1 MNRADR
7 RRQEKLQGHG
17 QTRPALAVESLFDEA
32 VAHHRAGR
40 LDEAKQLYQ
49 QILDIDPHHA
59 ETHHLLGL
67 IAYRTGALEE
77 AVELLSQATRENKTQ
92 PTYWFN
98 LGVVL
103 QKQGKGRE
111 ALSAY
116 ERALTLHPQY
126 PEAHSNVGNVF
137 MELGQLEGAAAAYQR
152 ALCIRPEYVEA
163 HNNLGVVLKEQGKLD
178 DARMSYE
185 RALQLAPNHQE
196 AHCNL
201 GSVLMDQGK
210 LDQAIVCLERALQ
223 IKPHYVKALYHLAF
237 ALMWQKRFEEA
248 LGCLRRSADL
258 KQNHGRAVTL
268 LSVSRSRLKHDAEQ
282 VQYLFDRRLLGV
294 EYFAYRDALVRL
306 HRRAAEHPKTA
317 ARMSVDI
324 GELQAIAASFNR
336 IIHYGDGPE
345 LATGAVNPALD
356 VPAIEARYHASSPEV
371 MYLDGLL
378 TQEALVS
385 LRRFCLESTIWKR
398 DYENGYLGA
407 FLGDGFSCP
416 LLLQI
421 AEELRLKLPGIF
433 QDHPLT
439 QAWAFKYDSER
450 TGLNIHADAAAV
462 NVNFWVTPDEANLD
476 SQHGGLVVWDKE
488 APRDWNFKEY
498 NNTAN
503 EPKVRKFL
511 ADTGAKAVTIPYQA
525 NRAVI
530 FNSDLFHETDRF
542 HFKDDYESRRLNI
555 TLLYGRRLNV

>member
-1 MNRADR
+1 MNRAER
-7 RRQEKLQGHG
+7 RRKEKLQGHG
-17 QTRPALAVESLFDEA
+17 QNRPASAFKPLFDEG
-32 VAHHRAGR
+32 VVHHRAGR
-40 LDEAKQLYQ
+40 LDEAKQRYQ
-49 QILDIDPHHA
+49 QILAIDPHHA

-67 IAYRTGALEE
+67 IAYRTGALDE
-77 AVELLSQATRENKTQ
+77 AAELLIQATRENASQ

-103 QKQGKGRE
+103 QKQGKGAE

-116 ERALTLHPQY
+116 ETALALHPQY
-126 PEAHSNVGNVF
+126 PEAHSNVGNVL
-137 MELGQLEGAAAAYQR
+137 MVLGRSDDAAAAYRR
-152 ALCIRPEYVEA
+152 ALRIRPDYVEA

-178 DARMSYE
+178 EARASYE
-185 RALQLAPNHQE
+185 QAIRLAPNHLE

-210 LDQAIVCLERALQ
+210 LDSAVTCFERALQ
-223 IKPHYVKALYHLAF
+223 IKPDYVKAMYHLAF
-237 ALMWQKRFEEA
+237 ALMWQKRFDEA
-248 LGCLRRSADL
+248 LTYLRRSADL
-258 KQNHGRAVTL
+258 KQNHGRAVT
-268 LSVSRSRLKHDAEQ
+268 SPSASRSRLKHDAEQ
-282 VQYLFDRRLLGV
+282 VQYLFDRGILDV
-294 EYFAYRDALVRL
+294 EHAAYRDALVRL
-306 HRRAAEHPKTA
+306 GRRAAEGSEKTS
-317 ARMSVDI
+317 RMPVSP
-324 GELQAIAASFNR
+324 EEFQTLAPSFNR
-336 IIHYGDGPE
+336 ILHYAESPK
-345 LATGAVNPALD
+345 LASSAVNPGLD
-356 VPAIEARYHASSPEV
+356 VSAIEARYHATRPEV

-378 TQEALVS
+378 TEEALAS

-421 AEELRLKLPGIF
+421 SEELRLKFPGIF
-433 QDHPLT
+433 QHHLLT

-462 NVNFWVTPDEANLD
+462 NVNFWITPDEANLD
-476 SQHGGLVVWDKE
+476 PEHGGLVVWDKE
-488 APRDWNFKEY
+488 APRDWNFKAY

-503 EPKVRKFL
+503 EPKVREFL
-511 ADTGAKAVTIPYQA
+511 AHSGAKAVTIPYRA

-542 HFKDDYESRRLNI
+542 YFKDDYARRRLNI
-555 TLLYGRRLNV
+555 TLLYGRRLNA

>member
-7 RRQEKLQGHG
+7 RRKEKLQGHG
-17 QTRPALAVESLFDEA
+17 QTRPALAVKPLFDEA
-32 VAHHRAGR
+32 VSRHRAGR

-49 QILDIDPHHA
+49 QILAIDPHHA

-67 IAYRTGALEE
+67 IAYRTGNLQE
-77 AVELLSQATRENKTQ
+77 AVELLSQATRENQSQ

-103 QKQGKGRE
+103 QKQGKVAE

-116 ERALTLHPQY
+116 ERALRLHPQY
-126 PEAHSNVGNVF
+126 PEAHSNVGNVL
-137 MELGQLEGAAAAYQR
+137 MEMGRLDEAAAAYRR
-152 ALCIRPEYVEA
+152 ALQARPDYVEA

-178 DARMSYE
+178 DARASYE
-185 RALQLAPNHQE
+185 QALRLAPNHLE

-201 GSVLMDQGK
+201 GSVLMDEGQ
-210 LDQAIVCLERALQ
+210 LDAAVSWFERALT
-223 IKPHYVKALYHLAF
+223 IKPDYVNALYHLAF
-237 ALMWQKRFEEA
+237 ALMWQQRFEEA
-248 LGCLRRSADL
+248 LTCLRRSADL
-258 KQNHGRAVTL
+258 KQNHGKPVASP
-268 LSVSRSRLKHDAEQ
+268 SVSRSRLKHDAEQ
-282 VQYLFDRRLLGV
+282 IQYLYNRGLLGA
-294 EYFAYRDALVRL
+294 ELSAYRDALVRL
-306 HRRAAEHPKTA
+306 SRRVAENSENSS
-317 ARMSVDI
+317 RMTVSSDDLEV
-324 GELQAIAASFNR
+324 IAPSFNR
-336 IIHYGDGPE
+336 ILHYAESPR
-345 LATGAVNPALD
+345 LPSGAVNPTLD
-356 VPAIEARYHASSPEV
+356 VPAIEARYHATWPEV
-371 MYLDGLL
+371 MYVDDLL
-378 TQEALVS
+378 TPDALAS

-416 LLLQI
+416 LLLQG
-421 AEELRLKLPGIF
+421 AEELRLKFPGIF
-433 QDHPLT
+433 KHHLLT

-462 NVNFWVTPDEANLD
+462 NVNFWVTPDDANLD
-476 SQHGGLVVWDKE
+476 SEHGGLVVWNKE

-503 EPKVRKFL
+503 EPKVRTFL
-511 ADTGAKAVTIPYQA
+511 AESGAKAVTIPYRA

-542 HFKDDYESRRLNI
+542 HFKDEYEGRRVNI
-555 TLLYGRRLNV
+555 TLLYGRRLG